1 LFHSFVPIIPL
12 FHYSNIPDS
21 TGLTYWF
28 FQVRRILMVGLLV
41 ITHQRLAEEF
51 IATAELIVGKI
62 ENCVGLSLDPHL
74 PVDDL
79 RKQIDEAMDRVN
91 DGDGVIVLTDMFGG
105 TPSNL
110 SLSFLNQEGIEVVT
124 GVNLPMILRLAQ
136 SRQDHKV
143 DELAR
148 VIKDY
153 GRRSI
158 SLASEILDQEVKE

>member
-1 LFHSFVPIIPL
+1 
-12 FHYSNIPDS
+12 
-21 TGLTYWF
+21 
-28 FQVRRILMVGLLV
+28 MVGILV
-41 ITHQRLAEEF
+41 VTHRRLAEEF
-51 IATAELIVGKI
+51 IATAELIVGEI
-62 ENCVGLSLDPHL
+62 DNCVGLSLDPDL

-79 RKQIDEAMDRVN
+79 RQQINEAMDEVN

-124 GVNLPMILRLAQ
+124 GVNLPMLLKMAQ

>member
-1 LFHSFVPIIPL
+1 
-12 FHYSNIPDS
+12 
-21 TGLTYWF
+21 
-28 FQVRRILMVGLLV
+28 MVGMLV

-79 RKQIDEAMDRVN
+79 RKQIDQAMDRVN

>member
-1 LFHSFVPIIPL
+1 
-12 FHYSNIPDS
+12 
-21 TGLTYWF
+21 
-28 FQVRRILMVGLLV
+28 MVGMLV
-41 ITHQRLAEEF
+41 ITHKRLAEEF
-51 IATAELIVGKI
+51 IATAELIVGEI
-62 ENCVGLSLDPHL
+62 ENCVGLSLDPDL

-79 RKQIDEAMDRVN
+79 RQQINQAMDRVN

-124 GVNLPMILRLAQ
+124 GVNLPMLLKLAH
-136 SRQDHKV
+136 SREEHKV

-148 VIKDY
+148 IVKDY

-158 SLASEILDQEVKE
+158 SLASEILDQEVGE

>member
-1 LFHSFVPIIPL
+1 
-12 FHYSNIPDS
+12 
-21 TGLTYWF
+21 
-28 FQVRRILMVGLLV
+28 MVGMLV

-62 ENCVGLSLDPHL
+62 ENCVGLSLDPDL
-74 PVDDL
+74 PVNDL
-79 RKQIDEAMDRVN
+79 RRQIDEAMDRVN

-110 SLSFLNQEGIEVVT
+110 SLSFLNEEGIEVVT
-124 GVNLPMILRLAQ
+124 GVNLPMLLKLAQ
-136 SRQDHKV
+136 SREGHKV

-148 VIKDY
+148 IIKDY

-158 SLASEILDQEVKE
+158 SLASEILDQEVG

>member
-1 LFHSFVPIIPL
+1 
-12 FHYSNIPDS
+12 
-21 TGLTYWF
+21 
-28 FQVRRILMVGLLV
+28 MVGILV

-62 ENCVGLSLDPHL
+62 ETCVGLSLDPGL

-79 RKQIDEAMDRVN
+79 RQQINQAMDEVN

-110 SLSFLNQEGIEVVT
+110 SLSFLNTEGIEVVT
-124 GVNLPMILRLAQ
+124 GVNLPMLLKLAQ
-136 SRQDHKV
+136 SREGHEV
-143 DELAR
+143 GELAR
-148 VIKDY
+148 IIKDY

-158 SLASEILDQEVKE
+158 SLASEILNQ

>member
-1 LFHSFVPIIPL
+1 
-12 FHYSNIPDS
+12 
-21 TGLTYWF
+21 
-28 FQVRRILMVGLLV
+28 MVGMLV

-79 RKQIDEAMDRVN
+79 RKQIDEAMARVN

>member
-1 LFHSFVPIIPL
+1 
-12 FHYSNIPDS
+12 
-21 TGLTYWF
+21 
-28 FQVRRILMVGLLV
+28 MVGLLV

>member
-1 LFHSFVPIIPL
+1 
-12 FHYSNIPDS
+12 
-21 TGLTYWF
+21 
-28 FQVRRILMVGLLV
+28 MLV
-41 ITHQRLAEEF
+41 ITHRGLAQEL
-51 IATAELIVGKI
+51 IATAELIVGEI
-62 ENCVGLSLDPHL
+62 ANCVGLSLDPDL

-79 RKQIDEAMDRVN
+79 RQQITEAMDEVN

-124 GVNLPMILRLAQ
+124 GVNLPMLLKLAH
-136 SRQDHKV
+136 SREDRRV

-158 SLASEILDQEVKE
+158 SLASEILDKGVDE

>member
-1 LFHSFVPIIPL
+1 
-12 FHYSNIPDS
+12 
-21 TGLTYWF
+21 
-28 FQVRRILMVGLLV
+28 MVGMLV
-41 ITHQRLAEEF
+41 ITHRRLAEEF
-51 IATAELIVGKI
+51 IATAELIVGEI
-62 ENCVGLSLDPHL
+62 ENCLGLSLDPDL

-79 RKQIDEAMDRVN
+79 RQQINQAMDKVN

-124 GVNLPMILRLAQ
+124 GVNLPMLLKLAH
-136 SRQDHKV
+136 SREEHKV

-148 VIKDY
+148 IVKDY

-158 SLASEILDQEVKE
+158 SLASEILDQEVGE

>member
-1 LFHSFVPIIPL
+1 
-12 FHYSNIPDS
+12 
-21 TGLTYWF
+21 
-28 FQVRRILMVGLLV
+28 MVGILV
-41 ITHQRLAEEF
+41 VTHRRLAEEF
-51 IATAELIVGKI
+51 IATAELIVGEI
-62 ENCVGLSLDPHL
+62 DNCVGLSLDPVL

-79 RKQIDEAMDRVN
+79 RQQITQAMDEVN

-124 GVNLPMILRLAQ
+124 GVNLPMLLKLAQ

-158 SLASEILDQEVKE
+158 SLASEILEQKVKE

>member
-1 LFHSFVPIIPL
+1 
-12 FHYSNIPDS
+12 
-21 TGLTYWF
+21 
-28 FQVRRILMVGLLV
+28 MVGILV

-62 ENCVGLSLDPHL
+62 ETCVGLSLDPDL

-79 RKQIDEAMDRVN
+79 RQQINQAMDEVN

-110 SLSFLNQEGIEVVT
+110 SLSFLNTEGIEVVT
-124 GVNLPMILRLAQ
+124 GVNLPMLLKLAQ
-136 SRQDHKV
+136 SREEHNV
-143 DELAR
+143 GELAR
-148 VIKDY
+148 IIKDY

-158 SLASEILDQEVKE
+158 SLASEILGQEVGE

>member
-1 LFHSFVPIIPL
+1 
-12 FHYSNIPDS
+12 
-21 TGLTYWF
+21 
-28 FQVRRILMVGLLV
+28 MVGMLV

-62 ENCVGLSLDPHL
+62 ENCVGLSLDPDL

-79 RKQIDEAMDRVN
+79 RRQIDEAMDRVN

-110 SLSFLNQEGIEVVT
+110 SLSFLNEEGIEVVT
-124 GVNLPMILRLAQ
+124 GVNLPMLLKLAQ
-136 SRQDHKV
+136 SREGHKV

-148 VIKDY
+148 IIKDY

-158 SLASEILDQEVKE
+158 SLASEILDQEVG

>member
-1 LFHSFVPIIPL
+1 
-12 FHYSNIPDS
+12 
-21 TGLTYWF
+21 
-28 FQVRRILMVGLLV
+28 MVGILV
-41 ITHQRLAEEF
+41 ITHRQLAQEF
-51 IATAELIVGKI
+51 VATAELIVGKM
-62 ENCVGLSLDPHL
+62 ENCIGLSLDPEL

-79 RKQIDEAMDRVN
+79 RQQITKAMDEVN

-110 SLSFLNQEGIEVVT
+110 SLSFLNQKGIEVVT
-124 GVNLPMILRLAQ
+124 GVNLPMLLKLAH
-136 SRQDHKV
+136 SREDVKV

-158 SLASEILDQEVKE
+158 SLASEILDKEVK

>member
-1 LFHSFVPIIPL
+1 
-12 FHYSNIPDS
+12 
-21 TGLTYWF
+21 
-28 FQVRRILMVGLLV
+28 MVGMLV
-41 ITHQRLAEEF
+41 ITHQRLAEEL

-62 ENCVGLSLDPHL
+62 ENCVGLSLDPDL

-79 RKQIDEAMDRVN
+79 RRQIDEAMDRVN

-110 SLSFLNQEGIEVVT
+110 SLSFLNEEGIEVVT
-124 GVNLPMILRLAQ
+124 GVNLPMLLKLAQ
-136 SRQDHKV
+136 SREGHKV

-158 SLASEILDQEVKE
+158 SLASEILDQEVGG

>member
-1 LFHSFVPIIPL
+1 
-12 FHYSNIPDS
+12 
-21 TGLTYWF
+21 
-28 FQVRRILMVGLLV
+28 MVGILV

-62 ENCVGLSLDPHL
+62 ETCVGLSLDPDL

-79 RKQIDEAMDRVN
+79 RQQINQAMDEVN

-110 SLSFLNQEGIEVVT
+110 SLSFLNTEGIEVVT
-124 GVNLPMILRLAQ
+124 GVNLPMLLKLAQ
-136 SRQDHKV
+136 SREEHKV
-143 DELAR
+143 GELAR
-148 VIKDY
+148 IIKDY

-158 SLASEILDQEVKE
+158 SLASEILGQ